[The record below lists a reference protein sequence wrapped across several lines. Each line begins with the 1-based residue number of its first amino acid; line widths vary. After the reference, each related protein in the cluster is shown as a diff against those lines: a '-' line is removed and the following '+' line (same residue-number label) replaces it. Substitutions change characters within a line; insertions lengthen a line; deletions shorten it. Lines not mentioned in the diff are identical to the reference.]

1 MDTYTRF
8 DLDFPTHTHPAQGI
22 IPFSVVQSLRLYIPF
37 KCHLVCPVRNNQP
50 SRSISE
56 VPHALDLSGKL
67 PLPLLTDSDQIKEH
81 NNSNQGKSAH
91 TAKYQLPVLGKTLGN
106 PKTDLQ
112 MEKTR
117 GREIQFQQSFND
129 YLGPKLTYAK
139 TQIVFFIF

>member
-1 MDTYTRF
+1 MDTYTRS
-8 DLDFPTHTHPAQGI
+8 DLAFPTQGI
-22 IPFSVVQSLRLYIPF
+22 IPFSAVHYLRICIPF
-37 KCHLVCPVRNNQP
+37 QFYSGCELRDKQP
-50 SRSISE
+50 SRSLSE

-91 TAKYQLPVLGKTLGN
+91 TAKYQLSILGKMLGN

-112 MEKTR
+112 MEKTP
-117 GREIQFQQSFND
+117 GREIKFQQSFND

-139 TQIVFFIF
+139 TQIMFFYF